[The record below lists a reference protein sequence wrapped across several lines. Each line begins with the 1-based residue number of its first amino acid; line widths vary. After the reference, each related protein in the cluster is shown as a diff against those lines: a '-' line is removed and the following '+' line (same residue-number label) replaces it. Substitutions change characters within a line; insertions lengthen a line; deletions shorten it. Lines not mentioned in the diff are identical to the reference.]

1 MAEASDGGGKRRQD
15 VILIG
20 PIGTGKSTVGK
31 LLAEGLG
38 LPQVAMDFVR
48 FGYYEEIGYDEDL
61 ADEIERREG
70 FAGKYRYWK
79 LFEIDAVERILAE
92 HRDCV
97 IDFGGGHSVYEDDA
111 LFERARRALA
121 PYDNVVL
128 LLPSPDLDES
138 VRLLRERHGAP
149 IVDHDLDFDEHF
161 VKHHSNH
168 DLATMTVYTKD
179 KTPEQTCEEILPRL
193 QRSPAWD
200 VSLEARPSTL
210 ERANAR
216 YAAGKLANAR
226 GEYEQAQRLIEE
238 SLSVRHRL
246 GTKRQVAESL
256 QELGDVAK
264 NQGEYARARTTLAQ
278 SLELRRQLDTA
289 PDIARTLHLLGMVAR
304 EELDF
309 RTAGDWFEQALSV
322 WRDLGRKKPVAGVLA
337 MVGESAREQGDYA
350 RAAAALEEC
359 LALHEEA
366 ENRWAIAATHCAQ
379 GDLALARAEYVLAQ
393 ARYEESLRLGREL
406 KDQRASARALE
417 GLAGL
422 AAAQGQV
429 ERALRFGG
437 AITALRGSKPRS
449 RVEQALV
456 DRWLQPA
463 RQQLDEQASAAA
475 WAAGEAMSLEEA
487 THYALEA
494 SG

>member
-1 MAEASDGGGKRRQD
+1 MAEASDGGEKRRQD

-31 LLAEGLG
+31 LLAERLD

-48 FGYYEEIGYDEDL
+48 FGYYEAIGYDEDR

-138 VRLLRERHGAP
+138 VRLLRERHGGP

-168 DLATMTVYTKD
+168 DLATITVYTRD
-179 KTPEQTCEEILPRL
+179 KTPEQTCEEILPCL
-193 QRSPAWD
+193 QRSPTWD
-200 VSLEARPSTL
+200 LPPEARPRTQ
-210 ERANAR
+210 EYANAIH
-216 YAAGKLANAR
+216 AAGMLAGAR
-226 GEYEQAQRLIEE
+226 GDYEQAQRLLEE
-238 SLSVRHRL
+238 GLPVRRL
-246 GTKRQVAESL
+246 GSTRQYADSL
-256 QELGDVAK
+256 RALGDVAR
-264 NQGEYARARTTLAQ
+264 NRGEYVRAKALLTE
-278 SLELRRQLDTA
+278 SLDLHRAIGAA
-289 PDIARTLHLLGMVAR
+289 PDVARSLHLLGMLAR

-309 RTAGDWFEQALSV
+309 RAAADWFEQTVRL
-322 WRDLGRKKPVAGVLA
+322 WRDLGRKSSLAGGLA
-337 MVGESAREQGDYA
+337 MVGEAAREQGDYA
-350 RAAAALEEC
+350 RAAAAYEEC
-359 LALHEEA
+359 LALHRERES
-366 ENRWAIAATHCAQ
+366 RWGIAATLCAQ
-379 GDLALARAEYVLAQ
+379 GQLALAQRDYPLAQ
-393 ARYEESLRLGREL
+393 ARYEESLGMCQAL
-406 KDQRASARALE
+406 KDQRGSVRALE

-422 AAAQGQV
+422 AAAQGRAD
-429 ERALRFGG
+429 RALRLGG
-437 AITALRGSKPRS
+437 AIAALRGNKPRS
-449 RVEQALV
+449 RAEQALV
-456 DRWLQPA
+456 DRQLQSA
-463 RQQLDEQASAAA
+463 RQRLDAQASAAA

-487 THYALEA
+487 TEYALE
-494 SG
+494 STP